1 MDGLGNKS
9 DVGVISNS
17 ETFSML
23 STNNDQSRDSVIQD
37 DPTRLD

>member
-23 STNNDQSRDSVIQD
+23 IQSRDSVIQD